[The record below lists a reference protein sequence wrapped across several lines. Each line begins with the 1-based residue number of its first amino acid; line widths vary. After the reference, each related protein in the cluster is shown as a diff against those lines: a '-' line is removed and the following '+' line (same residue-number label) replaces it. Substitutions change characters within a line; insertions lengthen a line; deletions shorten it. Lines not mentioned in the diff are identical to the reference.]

1 MEEPEDHLCRV
12 CIRCVGECPVNALS
26 LERNVE
32 FTEAGNGLFKP
43 EVLRTIANEAEGG
56 RIPVTGACYRGP
68 FGGQGFDGVGTDMSE
83 IVRPPPDGI
92 HRREAI
98 SPSADAGPPPPPLGL
113 RDGG

>member
-43 EVLRTIANEAEGG
+43 EVLRTIANEAEAG
-56 RIPVTGACYRGP
+56 RIPVTGAGYRGP
-68 FGGQGFDGVGTDMSE
+68 FGGQGVGGVWADMSE
-83 IVRPPPDGI
+83 VGRPTGGGVHGRGD
-92 HRREAI
+92 I
-98 SPSADAGPPPPPLGL
+98 SPT
-113 RDGG
+113 GG